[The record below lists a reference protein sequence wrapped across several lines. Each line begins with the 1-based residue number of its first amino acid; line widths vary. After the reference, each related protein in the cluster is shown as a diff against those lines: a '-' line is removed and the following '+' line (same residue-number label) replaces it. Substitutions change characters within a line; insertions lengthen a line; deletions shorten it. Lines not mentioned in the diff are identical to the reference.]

1 MDRKIYQKIVKLA
14 VPAIISNLLA
24 TFQIIADTIMLG
36 RYPPADIS
44 LSALGV
50 GSILLFMFFPV
61 IMGLIMGTVAIIARR
76 WGEKRYSEA
85 KKVATDSLITLILI
99 SIPITLF
106 GFFLGPHII
115 YYLGARGEVITEGS
129 KYIMAV
135 FTFIPFSIV
144 LFTYHGILRA
154 AGDTKTPMY
163 IDFVTNS
170 YNIFMNYCL
179 IFGNF
184 GFPELG
190 VLGAGIAT
198 GTSFLVGLLAYLILQ
213 YQNKLIIYPSFKS
226 GIKYR
231 IRTVRKLFDI
241 GIPAGIDMGMWAISS
256 VFVTPFVLYFGTVG
270 YSAFQIGLRAESI
283 AYMPA
288 VGFSVATTTLTG
300 QYLGAKKKQKAK
312 AVIIISTQIV
322 LIFMAIVGAILVL
335 FPEYISMVFTTDSDV
350 IKIAAFYLFIMGFSE
365 PALGTIFTLAGGMRG
380 AGYTRVPMYINFIGM
395 IVIRLAL
402 IYILAFLLG
411 FGLYGIFGAI
421 VIEIFIRAGLFYA
434 LFLKGDWKNVNV

>member
-1 MDRKIYQKIVKLA
+1 MDRKLYQKIMKLA
-14 VPAIISNLLA
+14 VPVIISNLLA
-24 TFQIIADTIMLG
+24 TFQIIADTVMLG
-36 RYPPADIS
+36 RYQPADIS

-61 IMGLIMGTVAIIARR
+61 IMGLIMGSVAIIARR
-76 WGEKRYSEA
+76 WGEKKYDEA

-99 SIPITLF
+99 SIPISLF
-106 GFFLGPHII
+106 GFFFGPHII
-115 YYLGARGEVITEGS
+115 YYLGARGDVITEGS

-135 FTFIPFSIV
+135 FTFIPFSV
-144 LFTYHGILRA
+144 FVFTYHGILRA

-163 IDFVTNS
+163 IDFIMNS
-170 YNIFMNYCL
+170 YNIFMNYAL

-198 GTSFLVGLLAYLILQ
+198 GTSFLIGTLAYLILQ
-213 YQNKLIIYPSFKS
+213 YRNKLIIYPTFKRDL
-226 GIKYR
+226 KYR

-241 GIPAGIDMGMWAISS
+241 GIPAGVDMGMWAISA
-256 VFVTPFVLYFGTVG
+256 VFVTPFVLHFGTVG

-300 QYLGAKKKQKAK
+300 QYLGAKKKEKAR
-312 AVIIISTQIV
+312 AVILISTQIV

-335 FPEYISMVFTTDSDV
+335 IPEYISMVFTTDQDV
-350 IKIAAFYLFIMGFSE
+350 VVIAAFYLFIMGFSE
-365 PALGTIFTLAGGMRG
+365 PALGAIFTFAGGMRG
-380 AGYTRVPMYINFIGM
+380 AGYTKVPMYINFVGM

-402 IYILAFLLG
+402 IYLLAFPLG
-411 FGLYGIFGAI
+411 LGLNGIFIAI
-421 VIEIFIRAGLFYA
+421 TIEIFIRAFLFYIV
-434 LFLKGDWKNVNV
+434 FLKGDWKNVEV